1 MSYLLDTCVISEC
14 VKKNP
19 DVDVVTWMNQQQVA
33 NLFLSA
39 VSIAEI
45 KKGIYKIKPSQ
56 PQKSVLLQNW
66 LNAIELEFPQRILP
80 LSSDVLEQWARL
92 SAQTEMQGKKLAVMD
107 SLIAATASSYG
118 LALVTR
124 NTEDFKHCGL
134 KLLNPFSNSS
144 SK

>member
-19 DVDVVTWMNQQQVA
+19 DVDVVSWMNAQSPDG
-33 NLFLSA
+33 LFLSA

-45 KKGIYKIKPSQ
+45 KKGIYKIKLSQ
-56 PQKSVLLQNW
+56 PQKAVLLQNW
-66 LNAIELEFPQRILP
+66 LDAIELEFFQRILP
-80 LSSDVLEQWARL
+80 LSSDVLEQWAYL
-92 SAQTEMQGKKLAVMD
+92 SAQTEIQGNKVAVMD
-107 SLIAATASSYG
+107 SLIAATSNHYS
-118 LALVTR
+118 LTLVTR

-134 KLLNPFSNSS
+134 TLFNPFSNSS